1 MVFWQPGASSAPILT
16 AEKSV
21 QTTDWKHPEVALTPL
36 KGHALRVILACRRY
50 FENNKPTTDGRNR
63 CCRTCAKARPS
74 LPTAPTTPM
83 PCKTWPS
90 KNGLGQHSGNRNR
103 KGQLSLQRIGLSPT
117 QSDRTLLQ
125 QTQTVPRHRNQI
137 RTKTRATFPP
147 PSSWL
152 QHASGSGRKCLCPR
166 LRRAGP

>member
-50 FENNKPTTDGRNR
+50 FENNKPTTDGR
-63 CCRTCAKARPS
+63 TDAAGHARRRDP
-74 LPTAPTTPM
+74 
-83 PCKTWPS
+83 PCQLRLRHQRLARLGQGET
-90 KNGLGQHSGNRNR
+90 GLGQHSGNRNR
-103 KGQLSLQRIGLSPT
+103 KGQLFLQRIGLSPT
-117 QSDRTLLQ
+117 QSDRTFLQ

-137 RTKTRATFPP
+137 RTRTRATFPP